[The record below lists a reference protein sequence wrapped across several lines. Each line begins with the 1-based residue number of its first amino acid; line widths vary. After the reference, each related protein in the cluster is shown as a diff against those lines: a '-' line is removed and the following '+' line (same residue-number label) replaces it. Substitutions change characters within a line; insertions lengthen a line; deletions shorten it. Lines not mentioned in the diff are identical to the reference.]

1 MKTQITFILLLALS
15 LSVAAQSGVTVPEPV
30 YLNTFETASTAQIVG
45 GGSYNPVA
53 DPGFGTIFQN
63 VTGSM
68 RQNYLLLPEDALSHS
83 SVSNEVSIGV
93 WVNESNAGASNLYMW
108 SPLFTAY
115 GAAPVNNTNTWPML
129 ALQYRGVV
137 QVNCAGWC
145 DFTDGQNVKGAN
157 ILYHDATDW
166 LVDHNWHYYTATFT
180 ETTAKVFF
188 DGVAVNEWAVD
199 GVADGSVIK
208 GLFSNGAD
216 LKYICLGGNQAW
228 NWGDPDPGFMFD
240 DIAIYNAALT
250 ADQIA
255 NIIAQKNAT
264 GIKTPLAKTMRV
276 QYDRQAQCISIQGL
290 QGNEKV
296 ELYNLYGQ
304 RINTSTGQATIPVA
318 HLNKGCYLVKVADYT
333 QKILIN

>member
-1 MKTQITFILLLALS
+1 MKTQITLFLLALS
-15 LSVAAQSGVTVPEPV
+15 LSVAAQSVVTVPEPV
-30 YLNTFETASTAQIVG
+30 YLNTFEVASTAQIVG
-45 GGSYNPVA
+45 EGSYNPVT
-53 DPGFGTIFQN
+53 DPGFGTVFQN
-63 VTGSM
+63 ATGGM

-83 SVSNEVSIGV
+83 SASNEITIGV
-93 WVNESNAGASNLYMW
+93 WVNAVNAGASNTYMW
-108 SPLFTAY
+108 SPLFAAY
-115 GAAPVNNTNTWPML
+115 GAAPVNNANTWPML

-145 DFTDGQNVKGAN
+145 DFTDAQNVKGAN

-166 LVDHNWHYYTATFT
+166 LVDHQWHYYTATFT

-199 GVADGSVIK
+199 GTTDGSVIK

-228 NWGDPDPGFMFD
+228 DWGDPDPGFMFD
-240 DIAIYNAALT
+240 DIAIYDKELT
-250 ADQIA
+250 AEQIA
-255 NIIAQKNAT
+255 CIIAQKNAAN
-264 GIKTPLAKTMRV
+264 GIKAPLAKTMRV

-290 QGNEKV
+290 PGNEKV

-304 RINTSTGQATIPVA
+304 RISTATGQATISTA
-318 HLNKGCYLVKVADYT
+318 HFNKGCYLVKAADYT
-333 QKILIN
+333 QKILVN